1 MQDQKIKNRPGRP
14 DKWKSVK
21 ELRDKVDA
29 YFKECDEKQEPYL
42 ITGLCMALECSR
54 EVLLD
59 WEKEKSKY
67 KKPEE
72 AVKIIRDAKLKCQNW
87 IEKSMMTGKTN
98 PVAAIFNLKNN
109 YRWKDKSEVDAT
121 TNGKD
126 LQAVPIVINMPK
138 QDGNE

>member
-1 MQDQKIKNRPGRP
+1 MLPGMFARMG
-14 DKWKSVK
+14 
-21 ELRDKVDA
+21 
-29 YFKECDEKQEPYL
+29 Q
-42 ITGLCMALECSR
+42 GHR
-54 EVLLD
+54 EIS
-59 WEKEKSKY
+59 EARK
-67 KKPEE
+67 
-72 AVKIIRDAKLKCQNW
+72 AVKLIRDAKLKCQNW

-109 YRWKDKSEVDAT
+109 YRWKDKTELDAT

>member
-1 MQDQKIKNRPGRP
+1 MNLNQDRKRGHR
-14 DKWKSVK
+14 DKWASVS
-21 ELRDKVDA
+21 ELKRLIDE
-29 YFKECDEKQEPYL
+29 YFKEADEKGEPYL
-42 ITGLCMALECSR
+42 ITGLCLKLECSR
-54 EVLLD
+54 ECLLEWD
-59 WEKEKSKY
+59 KDTGKY
-67 KKPEE
+67 PKPEK
-72 AVKIIRDAKLKCQNW
+72 AVKLIRDAKLKCQNW

-109 YRWKDKSEVDAT
+109 YRWKDKTELDAT